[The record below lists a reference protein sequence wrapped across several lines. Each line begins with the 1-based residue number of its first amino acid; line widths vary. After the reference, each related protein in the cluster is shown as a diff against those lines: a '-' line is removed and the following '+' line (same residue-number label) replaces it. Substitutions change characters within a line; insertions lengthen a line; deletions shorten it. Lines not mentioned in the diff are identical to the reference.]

1 MKKENQLR
9 VLKRPP
15 SSIGVL
21 FTLQVFRYVKGYCF
35 LACILNHFGH
45 VLLFAT
51 LWTVAHQ
58 TSLSMGF
65 SRQEYWSGL
74 LYPPPGDLLDP
85 AVEPASLAFCIGR
98 QVLYH

>member
-1 MKKENQLR
+1 M
-9 VLKRPP
+9 
-15 SSIGVL
+15 
-21 FTLQVFRYVKGYCF
+21 
-35 LACILNHFGH
+35 LNHFSH
-45 VLLFAT
+45 VRLFAT

-65 SRQEYWSGL
+65 SRQEYRSGL
-74 LYPPPGDLLDP
+74 LYPPPGDVLDP